1 MRGVTLSIGR
11 APQQSAAPDV
21 HPAFILTAPRRQVPP
36 LTFRWSRSAG
46 LGMDHDRAARLL
58 NHGAAHDSVSEG
70 KHVKF
75 SRIGATVALSTT
87 LALAFSGCAA
97 NEGGSTPSA
106 PATGGGDS
114 SSSGPEIT
122 GTLTGIG
129 ATSMQS
135 AQETWVAAFQTTY
148 PDVTVNYA
156 PQGSGAGREALA
168 GGGADF
174 AGSDR
179 ALKVEELGGD
189 ALAKSRCAADSKAIS
204 LPVYISPI
212 AVIYNLEGVDSLKLD
227 AATVAGIFKGDIKTW
242 NDPKIAG
249 QNDGVNLPSSAITP
263 VHRSDDSGTTENF
276 TDYLHTLAP
285 TVWDAEPDGEWPL
298 PGGEAASG
306 TSGLVDAVTNGSG
319 TIGYADA
326 SKAGDLGVAEIK
338 VGDTYLKYTPEA
350 ASALVDASP
359 EADEAERSQNDLAI
373 NLDREAEGEVYP
385 IVLVSYAIA
394 CEKYKDPQVAAKVKA
409 YLAYIGSAD
418 GQKAAANQVGNA
430 PLSTELAGKVEA
442 AANAIA

>member
-1 MRGVTLSIGR
+1 
-11 APQQSAAPDV
+11 
-21 HPAFILTAPRRQVPP
+21 
-36 LTFRWSRSAG
+36 
-46 LGMDHDRAARLL
+46 MDHDRAARLFSR
-58 NHGAAHDSVSEG
+58 GAAHDSVSEG

-97 NEGGSTPSA
+97 NEGGTSPSA
-106 PATGGGDS
+106 PATGGGDGS
-114 SSSGPEIT
+114 TSAGGPEIT
-122 GTLTGIG
+122 GTLTAKG
-129 ATSMQS
+129 ASSMAS
-135 AQETWVAAFQTTY
+135 AQETWIAAFQTTY
-148 PDVTVNYA
+148 PDVTVNYD
-156 PQGSGAGREALA
+156 PSGSGAGREAFA
-168 GGGADF
+168 GGGADW

-179 ALKVEELGGD
+179 ALKVEELAPA
-189 ALAKSRCAADSKAIS
+189 ALTKSRCAPESKAIN

-212 AVIYNLEGVDSLKLD
+212 AVIYNLDGVDSLKLD
-227 AATVAGIFKGDIKTW
+227 AATVAGIFKGEIKTW

-249 QNDGVNLPSSAITP
+249 QNDGVNLPSTAITP

-276 TDYLHTLAP
+276 TDYLFTLAP
-285 TVWDAEPDGEWPL
+285 KVWTAEPDGEWPL
-298 PGGEAASG
+298 EGGEAASG

-359 EADEAERSQNDLAI
+359 EADEPDRSQNDLAL

-394 CEKYKDPQVAAKVKA
+394 CEKYQDPQVAAKVKA
-409 YLAYIGSAD
+409 YLAYVASAD
-418 GQKAAANQVGNA
+418 GQQASAGAVKNA
-430 PLSTELAGKVEA
+430 PLSSELSSKVET
-442 AANAIA
+442 AANAIS